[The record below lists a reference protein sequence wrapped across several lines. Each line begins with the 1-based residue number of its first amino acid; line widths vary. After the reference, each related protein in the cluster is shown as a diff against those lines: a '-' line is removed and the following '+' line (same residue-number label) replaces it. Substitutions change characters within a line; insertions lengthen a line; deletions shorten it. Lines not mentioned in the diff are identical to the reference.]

1 MVVECLAKSKGLL
14 PVKINPILRK
24 HGSVEEKGVVNMF
37 DKEIDKSDNPS
48 ISAQYFDFC
57 LMTVNIVKQMRV
69 ASFIFTQKGVIIAEM
84 RKGTTLDDA
93 ESDAIEAGA
102 EEVTLI
108 DEETNTLEFV
118 TQDIDLVQVK
128 GALIKAGYKCE
139 DATITYIPNV
149 TASPNGIERKTL
161 DKMVDVLMNEAIV
174 TNVHTNVG

>member
-1 MVVECLAKSKGLL
+1 MTFKS
-14 PVKINPILRK
+14 VK
-24 HGSVEEKGVVNMF
+24 V
-37 DKEIDKSDNPS
+37 
-48 ISAQYFDFC
+48 
-57 LMTVNIVKQMRV
+57 RV
-69 ASFIFTQKGVIIAEM
+69 LSFIFTQKGVIIAEM

-128 GALIKAGYKCE
+128 GALIKAGDKCE

>member
-1 MVVECLAKSKGLL
+1 
-14 PVKINPILRK
+14 
-24 HGSVEEKGVVNMF
+24 
-37 DKEIDKSDNPS
+37 
-48 ISAQYFDFC
+48 
-57 LMTVNIVKQMRV
+57 MTFNSVKQGRV
-69 ASFIFTQKGVIIAEM
+69 PTFLFTQKGVIIAEM

-108 DEETNTLEFV
+108 DETNTLEFV

>member
-1 MVVECLAKSKGLL
+1 
-14 PVKINPILRK
+14 
-24 HGSVEEKGVVNMF
+24 
-37 DKEIDKSDNPS
+37 
-48 ISAQYFDFC
+48 
-57 LMTVNIVKQMRV
+57 
-69 ASFIFTQKGVIIAEM
+69 M